1 MIVVV
6 VVIVVVVRGSSSTFT
21 LPPPPPLYHH
31 QAEKHMLKLK
41 GSDKEK
47 HRYLEVC
54 KTHPDAHGLDI
65 RSFLIQPV
73 QRVPRCM
80 PHRARTPDY

>member
-1 MIVVV
+1 
-6 VVIVVVVRGSSSTFT
+6 
-21 LPPPPPLYHH
+21 
-31 QAEKHMLKLK
+31 MLKLK

>member
-1 MIVVV
+1 M
-6 VVIVVVVRGSSSTFT
+6 R
-21 LPPPPPLYHH
+21 
-31 QAEKHMLKLK
+31 KLK

-54 KTHPDAHGLDI
+54 KTHPDAKGLDI

-73 QRVPRCM
+73 QRVPRYRM
-80 PHRARTPDY
+80 LLEDLLKVTEEGHPDEAPLKDALEKVSLRGCSPCSRGCV